1 MLGKSRR
8 IMGHVF
14 RFPRTPTRWRP
25 HRRLRPSR
33 LLLALLALLALAL
46 AGRFIPS
53 NAPTSPRANATAIDG
68 DTLRLGQQLIRLQ
81 GIDAPEFE
89 QHCQDEQGRTWLCG
103 REAHAGLAQLIGH
116 SLISCTING
125 SDRYGRALAT
135 CSTDRVGD
143 VGEAMVRA
151 GLAVNFLGWRYQLAQ
166 LQARAHKRGVWRG
179 TFETPQDWRR
189 RRRTADR

>member
-1 MLGKSRR
+1 MPPNLSSIAKTNRAEPGLVAARRTLG
-8 IMGHVF
+8 
-14 RFPRTPTRWRP
+14 
-25 HRRLRPSR
+25 LRK
-33 LLLALLALLALAL
+33 
-46 AGRFIPS
+46 
-53 NAPTSPRANATAIDG
+53 
-68 DTLRLGQQLIRLQ
+68 
-81 GIDAPEFE
+81 
-89 QHCQDEQGRTWLCG
+89 
-103 REAHAGLAQLIGH
+103 LIGH

-166 LQARAHKRGVWRG
+166 LQARAQKRGGWRG